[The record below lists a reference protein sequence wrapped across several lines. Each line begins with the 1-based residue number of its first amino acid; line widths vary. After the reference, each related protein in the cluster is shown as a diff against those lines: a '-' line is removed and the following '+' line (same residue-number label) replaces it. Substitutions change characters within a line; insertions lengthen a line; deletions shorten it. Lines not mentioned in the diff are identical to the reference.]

1 MKRLALLGCL
11 LFLAACG
18 GTERTVKVVK
28 PINHRGY
35 YKNSVYHKKLQVWR
49 IRVRW
54 FEKQGV
60 KTVKM
65 RG

>member
-1 MKRLALLGCL
+1 MKRLTLIGCLAMLLGCS
-11 LFLAACG
+11 
-18 GTERTVKVVK
+18 GTEHTVKVIK
-28 PINHRGY
+28 PIYHHGY

-60 KTVKM
+60 KSVKM
-65 RG
+65 KG

>member
-1 MKRLALLGCL
+1 MKRLALLVYL
-11 LFLAACG
+11 LMLAACH
-18 GTERTVKVVK
+18 GTGHTVKVVK
-28 PINHRGY
+28 PIYHHGY

-54 FEKQGV
+54 FEKQGA

>member
-1 MKRLALLGCL
+1 VKTLALLLGL
-11 LFLAACG
+11 LTLAGCG
-18 GTERTVKVVK
+18 GSEHTVRVVK
-28 PINHRGY
+28 PIYHRSL
-35 YKNSVYHKKLQVWR
+35 YKNSVNHKKLQVWR

-65 RG
+65 KG